1 MATEDLMSGKPLRKL
16 LALGIA
22 LLAISACGG
31 SKQPATT
38 PAGSAKAGDTLTIAI
53 QAPPNSLNPATVD
66 NAFTTY
72 TLLAYES
79 LVYQAS
85 DGSLQPGLAKSW
97 QYVGAGNKQLD
108 LTLRTG
114 VKFSDGDPVTAEAV
128 KASLDYSLKALGP
141 QAPLL
146 AGVTSIDVTG
156 PASLSIKLS
165 APNPLVPQIL
175 TQYYGIGQIISPQGL
190 RAAANLTVAHPSA
203 GAGPYVFDPGTSV
216 AGDHY
221 TYNAR
226 SDYFEPSR
234 QHYKKVVVRVIAN
247 PQAVVNALKTHQVDI
262 VAGGDTTSASQA
274 TAAGLQIVSMPFVWQ
289 GLNLIDRGGEVSKPL
304 GDVRVRQAINYA
316 IDRKTVAN
324 AVLGKYGVPSV
335 ETVVEGAGGYSTKAA
350 GSYPYDPEKAKQL
363 LADAGYQDGFT
374 LPVLSVK
381 FGGIDTMA
389 QALAGQL
396 AKVGIKVDLTTAPD
410 AQTYVTQ
417 STSRKFPV
425 VVVAYGAGPMYL
437 VGAGLFL
444 PTAAV
449 FNGFKTNSSE
459 LVALYTK
466 AAAAAPPERAA
477 IDIQMQEYLVQN
489 AWFAPVAF
497 SPVLYFARPDL
508 GGLKVNAQAPVACPL
523 DWFDTK

>member
-1 MATEDLMSGKPLRKL
+1 MSGSPLRKKTL
-16 LALGIA
+16 LVLGIA
-22 LLAISACGG
+22 MLMLAGAACGG
-31 SKQPATT
+31 SRDPVAK
-38 PAGSAKAGDTLTIAI
+38 PAGAAVQGDTLTIAI
-53 QAPPNSLNPATVD
+53 QAAPNSLNPGTVD

-79 LVYQAS
+79 LIYQAS
-85 DGSLQPGLAKSW
+85 DGSLQPGLAASW
-97 QYVGAGNKQLD
+97 KYVGAGNKQLD
-108 LTLRTG
+108 LTLRQG

-128 KASLDYSLKALGP
+128 KASLDYSRKALGP

-146 AGVTSIDVTG
+146 AGVTSVDVTG
-156 PASLSIKLS
+156 PASLSIKLAAS
-165 APNPLVPQIL
+165 NPLVPQIL
-175 TQYYGIGQIISPQGL
+175 TQYYGIGQIISPKGL
-190 RAAANLTVAHPSA
+190 AATKDLTVAHPSA
-203 GAGPYVFDPGTSV
+203 GAGPYVFDPTATV
-216 AGDHY
+216 PGDHY
-221 TYNAR
+221 TYVAR
-226 SDYFEPSR
+226 SDYFEPTR
-234 QHYKKVVVRVIAN
+234 QHYKKVVIRVIAN
-247 PQAVVNALKTHQVDI
+247 PQAVVNALKTGQVDI

-274 TAAGLQIVSMPFVWQ
+274 TTAGMQVVSMPFVWQ
-289 GLNLIDRGGEVSKPL
+289 GLNLIDRGGEISKPL

-316 IDRKTVAN
+316 IDRKTVST

-350 GSYPYDPEKAKQL
+350 ESYPYDPEKAKQL
-363 LADAGYQDGFT
+363 LAEAGYKDGFT

-389 QALAGQL
+389 QALASQL

-410 AQTYVTQ
+410 AQSYVTQ
-417 STSRKFPV
+417 SVSRKFPV

-449 FNGFKTNSSE
+449 FNGFKTNSAE
-459 LVALYTK
+459 LVSLYNK
-466 AAAAAPPERAA
+466 AAAADPTQRAA
-477 IDIQMQEYLVQN
+477 LDTQMQEYLVEN

-508 GGLKVNAQAPVACPL
+508 GGVTVNAKAPVACPL

>member
-1 MATEDLMSGKPLRKL
+1 MSGKKKSL

-22 LLAISACGG
+22 MLTLAACGG
-31 SKQPATT
+31 SKDPAAK
-38 PAGSAKAGDTLTIAI
+38 PAGAAVQGDTLTIAI
-53 QAPPNSLNPATVD
+53 QAAPNSLNPGTVD

-85 DGSLQPGLAKSW
+85 DGSLQPGLATSW
-97 QYVGAGNKQLD
+97 KYVGTGNKQLD
-108 LTLRTG
+108 LTLRSG

-128 KASLDYSLKALGP
+128 KASLDYSRKALGP

-146 AGVTSIDVTG
+146 AGVTSVDVTS
-156 PASLSIKLS
+156 PTTVSIKLS
-165 APNPLVPQIL
+165 ASNPLVPQIL
-175 TQYYGIGQIISPQGL
+175 TQYYGIGQIISPKGL
-190 RAAANLTVAHPSA
+190 ASAKDLTVAHPSA
-203 GAGPYVFDPGTSV
+203 GAGPYVFDPTATV

-221 TYNAR
+221 TYVAR
-226 SDYFEPSR
+226 TDYFEPAR

-247 PQAVVNALKTHQVDI
+247 PQAVVNALKTGQVDI

-274 TAAGLQIVSMPFVWQ
+274 KTAGMQIVSMPFVWQ

-316 IDRKTVAN
+316 IDRKTVST
-324 AVLGKYGVPSV
+324 AVLGTYGVPSV

-350 GSYPYDPEKAKQL
+350 NSYPYDPEKAKQL
-363 LADAGYQDGFT
+363 LADAGYPNGFT

-389 QALAGQL
+389 QALASQL
-396 AKVGIKVDLTTAPD
+396 AKVGIKVDLTTTPD
-410 AQTYVTQ
+410 AQSYVTQ
-417 STSRKFPV
+417 SVGRKFPV

-449 FNGFKTNSSE
+449 FNGFKTNSTE
-459 LVALYTK
+459 LVSLYNK
-466 AAAAAPPERAA
+466 AAAADPTQRAA
-477 IDIQMQEYLVQN
+477 LDIQMQEYLVEN

-508 GGLKVNAQAPVACPL
+508 GGLTVNAQAPVACPL